1 MLTITFFLF
10 LKQNEITTGQNVCNG
25 LDEID
30 SVALC
35 SVLEMGYTQE
45 QARAAFD
52 CLRAQK
58 PTCYLIRAE
67 DLVDT
72 ILLQEEATSTVSSD
86 GVPPGQGRIESL
98 TENQFS
104 SMESLDREL
113 NQTDLSGIYNITKN
127 AVLL

>member
-1 MLTITFFLF
+1 M
-10 LKQNEITTGQNVCNG
+10 CNLQVG
-25 LDEID
+25 FPLMNP
-30 SVALC
+30 C
-35 SVLEMGYTQE
+35 
-45 QARAAFD
+45 AAFD
-52 CLRAQK
+52 YLRAQK
-58 PTCYLIRAE
+58 PSYYLIRAE

-113 NQTDLSGIYNITKN
+113 NQTDLSGIYNLTQN
-127 AVLL
+127 SV

>member
-1 MLTITFFLF
+1 M
-10 LKQNEITTGQNVCNG
+10 CNG

-52 CLRAQK
+52 YLRAQK
-58 PTCYLIRAE
+58 PSYHIIRAA

-86 GVPPGQGRIESL
+86 YVPPGQGRIESL
-98 TENQFS
+98 TENKFS
-104 SMESLDREL
+104 SMESLDREI
-113 NQTDLSGIYNITKN
+113 NQTDLLGIYKITSN
-127 AVLL
+127 LPIL

>member
-1 MLTITFFLF
+1 MF
-10 LKQNEITTGQNVCNG
+10 LKQKEITTGQNVCSG

-52 CLRAQK
+52 YLRAQK
-58 PTCYLIRAE
+58 PSYYLIRAE

-113 NQTDLSGIYNITKN
+113 NQTDLSGIYNLTQN
-127 AVLL
+127 SV

>member
-1 MLTITFFLF
+1 MF
-10 LKQNEITTGQNVCNG
+10 LKQKEITTGQNVCNG

-30 SVALC
+30 SVSLC

-52 CLRAQK
+52 YLRAQK
-58 PTCYLIRAE
+58 PSYYLIRAE

-72 ILLQEEATSTVSSD
+72 ILLQEEATSTVSSY

-113 NQTDLSGIYNITKN
+113 NQTDLSGIYNLTQN
-127 AVLL
+127 SVLLGF

>member
-1 MLTITFFLF
+1 M
-10 LKQNEITTGQNVCNG
+10 CNG
-25 LDEID
+25 FDEID

-52 CLRAQK
+52 YLRAQK
-58 PTCYLIRAE
+58 PSNHIVRAA

-72 ILLQEEATSTVSSD
+72 ILLQEETTFSVSSD
-86 GVPPGQGRIESL
+86 YAPPGQGRIESL
-98 TENQFS
+98 TEDQFS

-113 NQTDLSGIYNITKN
+113 KQTDLSGIYNIT
-127 AVLL
+127 

>member
-1 MLTITFFLF
+1 MF
-10 LKQNEITTGQNVCNG
+10 LKQKEITTGHVCSG

-45 QARAAFD
+45 QTRAAFD
-52 CLRAQK
+52 YLRAQK
-58 PTCYLIRAE
+58 PSYYLIRAE

-86 GVPPGQGRIESL
+86 GVSPGQGRIESL

>member
-1 MLTITFFLF
+1 MF
-10 LKQNEITTGQNVCNG
+10 LKQKEITTGQNVCNG

-52 CLRAQK
+52 YLRAQK

-86 GVPPGQGRIESL
+86 GVSPGQGRIESL

-113 NQTDLSGIYNITKN
+113 NQTDLSGIYNLTQN
-127 AVLL
+127 SV

>member
-1 MLTITFFLF
+1 MF

-30 SVALC
+30 SVSLC

-52 CLRAQK
+52 YLRAQK
-58 PTCYLIRAE
+58 PSYYLIRAE

-113 NQTDLSGIYNITKN
+113 NQTDLSGIYNLTQN
-127 AVLL
+127 SVLLGF

>member
-1 MLTITFFLF
+1 MF
-10 LKQNEITTGQNVCNG
+10 LKQNEITTGQNVCSG

-30 SVALC
+30 SVSLC

-52 CLRAQK
+52 YLRAQK
-58 PTCYLIRAE
+58 PSYYLIRAE

-86 GVPPGQGRIESL
+86 GVSPGQGRIESL

-113 NQTDLSGIYNITKN
+113 NQTDLSGIYNLTQN
-127 AVLL
+127 SVLLGF